1 MDAELQTTDEGT
13 GETGAELATAD
24 EEKHEGFVKA
34 DDSQKDINK
43 QHKKFRD
50 EERRNVKTQTE
61 LDSVNKELAD
71 LKAQSVDTTIP
82 PLPDK
87 YAEDFDQQMQ
97 VRDEAIKRSTAHDA
111 EQTRLTEASEAKEK
125 EQTDLNEESLRSK
138 ITVFDANMVQLGL
151 NPAETNKAA
160 NTIADYGVSD
170 VLQDIL
176 LEDEEGPLMVNYLA
190 SNPVLLEELNRMSAL
205 QLVNHLTTEVKP
217 KASLLKP
224 KTSGA
229 PDPPVILTGGGV
241 KDTQNTLPN
250 GNSFTLE

>member
-1 MDAELQTTDEGT
+1 MDAEPQVE
-13 GETGAELATAD
+13 EPGAEPLPVEEP

-50 EERRNVKTQTE
+50 EERSHVKTQTE
-61 LDSVNKELAD
+61 LDSANKELAD
-71 LKAQSVDTTIP
+71 LKAKGVDTTIP

-87 YAEDFDQQMQ
+87 YADNYDQLMQ
-97 VRDEAIKRSTAHDA
+97 ERDDAIKRNTAHGA
-111 EQTRLTEASEAKEK
+111 EQTRLEEASKTKEK

-229 PDPPVILTGGGV
+229 PDPPIALSGGGV
-241 KDTQNTLPN
+241 QGSQNELPN
-250 GNSFTLE
+250 GNKYTLE

>member
-1 MDAELQTTDEGT
+1 MDAEAQV
-13 GETGAELATAD
+13 ETEEPGAGAPPVEEP
-24 EEKHEGFVKA
+24 EEKHEGFVKV

-50 EERRNVKTQTE
+50 EERSHVKTQAE
-61 LDSVNKELAD
+61 LDGVNKELAD

-82 PLPDK
+82 ALPDK
-87 YAEDFDQQMQ
+87 FDDDFEQKMQ
-97 VRDEAIKRSTAHDA
+97 VRDDAIKRSTAHDA
-111 EQTRLTEASEAKEK
+111 EQTRLEEASKTKEK

-160 NTIADYGVSD
+160 NMIADYGVSD

-176 LEDEEGPLMVNYLA
+176 LEDEEGPLMVAYLA
-190 SNPVLLEELNRMSAL
+190 NNPVELEQLNGMSAL

-224 KTSGA
+224 KTSEA
-229 PDPPVILTGGGV
+229 PNPPVILSGGGV
-241 KDTQNTLPN
+241 KKIENQLPN
-250 GNSFTLE
+250 DNSYTLE